1 MDPMPALRR
10 RRGGRAWGRT
20 AIALALAALAVRPD
34 GPLYACTGG
43 DMVPL
48 GSDKYFPMLYGDRPT
63 VQQLADLGRRMFS
76 DPSLS
81 VSGRQ
86 SCASCHDPAHGYG
99 PPNALAVQHGGPHMD
114 RAGFRNTPSLTYLHA
129 PIPFTEHFFESEPVL
144 GRDDQ
149 GPTGGRTWDGRVDNG
164 HDQALMPLTDPN
176 EMANADVDAIAERL
190 KSAPYAAA
198 LREAVNPPEG
208 DVFDDPQAVVAWATI
223 ALETFEQSPADFHP
237 FTSKYDAWLKDAAT
251 LTPREARG
259 LRLFNDIKKG
269 NCASCHVSTPR
280 NMQSPFPL
288 FTDFGYAALGVP
300 RNAALPANADP
311 SFHDLGLCG
320 PLRKDLAK
328 KTELCGR
335 FRVPSLRNV
344 ALRQRFFHNGAI
356 GSLRDAVAFYA
367 TRDVTPRR
375 WYAKDVEGRVQRF
388 DDLPA
393 AYRANVETGV
403 PFKPLPGGRPRLSP
417 REIDD
422 IVAFLGTLTDGW
434 RPPAPPRDLSP
445 ASSRDARGTRAA
457 AGR

>member
-1 MDPMPALRR
+1 MTRPSALLRPRR
-10 RRGGRAWGRT
+10 RARARRA
-20 AIALALAALAVRPD
+20 AIALALACLATCPD

-48 GSDKYFPMLYGDRPT
+48 GSDKYFPLLYGDRPT
-63 VQQLADLGRRMFS
+63 VQQLADLGRKLFS

-86 SCASCHDPAHGYG
+86 SCASCHDPAHAYG
-99 PPNALAVQHGGPHMD
+99 PPNALAVQPGGPAMD
-114 RAGFRNTPSLTYLHA
+114 RQGLRNTPSLTYLHA

-149 GPTGGRTWDGRVDNG
+149 GPTGGHTWDGRVASG
-164 HDQALMPLTDPN
+164 HEQALMPLTDPN

-190 KSAPYAAA
+190 KHTVYADA
-198 LREAVNPPEG
+198 LRDAVNPPDG

-223 ALETFEQSPADFHP
+223 AIETFEQTPADFHP
-237 FTSKYDAWLKDAAT
+237 FTSKYDAWLADQAS
-251 LTPREARG
+251 LTAREARG

-280 NMQSPFPL
+280 NAQAPYPL

-300 RNAALPANADP
+300 RNRALPANADP
-311 SFHDLGLCG
+311 AFHDLGLCG
-320 PLRKDLAK
+320 PLRKDLASHHD
-328 KTELCGR
+328 LCGK

-344 ALRQRFFHNGAI
+344 AQRHRFFHNGAI

-367 TRDVTPRR
+367 TRDVTPQR
-375 WYAKDVEGRVQRF
+375 WYPKDAAGKVQRF

-393 AYRANVETGV
+393 AYRANVEAGV
-403 PFKPLPGGRPRLSP
+403 PFRPLADGKPRLSAG
-417 REIDD
+417 EIDD
-422 IVAFLGTLTDGW
+422 IVAFLRTLSDGYVGKK
-434 RPPAPPRDLSP
+434 S
-445 ASSRDARGTRAA
+445 
-457 AGR
+457 